1 MGLSPITC
9 KCNKSCNDIPS
20 EFDFKKDV
28 LFGNK
33 SVNTKTDLK
42 YTENY
47 SKTKTRSSLFK
58 PYKLEEHNS
67 SGNNNNDY
75 IKDTVLPPIKEFDDI
90 NNDEIKNKQIKSLI
104 TFEFPKEEISEEQIN
119 IENSEKDKNN
129 QFIKKK
135 IKEFQ
140 INPHYN
146 DIKYIPNFD
155 KTYFYTK
162 KLRKAEKNFRSPLN
176 YLTDYQK
183 YYKEDDDNMDMLVLI
198 NTMNNNKGVNHTEK
212 DGIVMEYRGEKYLY
226 IGETDKNQLPTGF
239 GVLYTQGQRYEGNFF
254 RGKLTGLGRYINE
267 EGTCYEGIFEDNK
280 LVSKATII
288 TINENNRRVEYFGEV
303 MDFKKNGKGEEIC
316 EGEYIYTGDFSND
329 MKHGNGKLEY
339 VENGEMYDGQFDKG
353 EINGKG
359 LYIWSNGEEYEGD
372 FVKGIKH
379 GKGKYTWPDGCRYE
393 GEYNNGIR
401 EGKGKY
407 FWEDGRFFKGMFKE
421 GKPDGKG
428 KMYYKGKTIICE
440 YRDGVPISDINKLLK
455 NSG

>member
-1 MGLSPITC
+1 MGLPPITC
-9 KCNKSCNDIPS
+9 ICNKSCNDIPS
-20 EFDFKKDV
+20 EFDFKKQE
-28 LFGNK
+28 LFGEKNG
-33 SVNTKTDLK
+33 NTKTDFK
-42 YTENY
+42 YIETN
-47 SKTKTRSSLFK
+47 SKSKTRSSLFK

-67 SGNNNNDY
+67 SGNNNDY
-75 IKDTVLPPIKEFDDI
+75 VKEKGQPPLKEVGNI
-90 NNDEIKNKQIKSLI
+90 YNDEIKNKHIKSLM

-129 QFIKKK
+129 QTNKE

-140 INPHYN
+140 INPHFN

-155 KTYFYTK
+155 KTFFYSK
-162 KLRKAEKNFRSPLN
+162 KLKNAEKNFRNPLN

-212 DGIVMEYRGEKYLY
+212 DGIVMEYRGEKFLY

-239 GVLYTQGQRYEGNFF
+239 GILYTQGQRYEGNFF

-267 EGTCYEGIFEDNK
+267 EGTCFEGIFEDNK

-288 TINENNRRVEYFGEV
+288 TINENNKRVEYFGEV
-303 MDFKKNGKGEEIC
+303 FDFKKNGKGEEIC
-316 EGEYIYTGDFSND
+316 EDEYIYTGDFSND
-329 MKHGNGKLEY
+329 MKHGKGRLEY
-339 VENGEMYDGQFDKG
+339 IENGELYDGQFDKG

-379 GKGKYTWPDGCRYE
+379 GKGKYTWPDGCIYE

-407 FWEDGRFFKGMFKE
+407 FWEDGRIFIGRFKD

-428 KMYYKGKTIICE
+428 KIYYKGKSYKCE
-440 YRDGVPISDINKLLK
+440 YRNGTLISDIYKLVK
-455 NSG
+455 KS